1 MENNLSNTQ
10 LLYEIL
16 DTLTDEEFEE
26 FLQSVQLPQEKVDAA
41 KEGAAG
47 GSEGG
52 ETPPP
57 AEGEGSESK
66 EGGEEVEEGL
76 TVEQRKQRLQER
88 INSAR
93 AKQRVQERIQQ
104 VAAPKNAPPKPATEA
119 QKQKI
124 QERMQQMRNQQADQN
139 DQLRAKVME
148 KLTVARSKKKVQ
160 ERIAS
165 LRQVQNNG

>member
-26 FLQSVQLPQEKVDAA
+26 FLKSVQLPQEKVDAA

-47 GSEGG
+47 DSEGG

-57 AEGEGSESK
+57 AESEGSEPK
-66 EGGEEVEEGL
+66 EGEEVEEGL
-76 TVEQRKQRLQER
+76 TVEERKQRLQER

-104 VAAPKNAPPKPATEA
+104 VATKNAPPKPATEA

-124 QERMQQMRNQQADQN
+124 QERMQKMRNQQADQN